1 MANISSFFGFGNT
14 TSFADMCYLIGAFGN
29 CCVIETDN
37 GLIVFDIAHE
47 QFGQLVFDQLRS
59 FTDKPIKYLIYSH
72 GHFDHCFG
80 FIPFVEE
87 IEKNGWDMPQI
98 IAHENI
104 LNRWE
109 KYKMLEGYHRWLNHQ
124 QFASVIGDGSS
135 FQLSAHGTLN
145 PTITVKEQ
153 YSFELGGWNFELFHD
168 KGETNDALWLWFPG
182 KKVIF
187 TGDLIISGYPN
198 IGNPYKVQRFPKH
211 WALAMERMALKKA
224 DFLAPGHGPLI
235 EGKRKVSDVLS
246 ITAEAMHFVHDEV
259 VKRMNQG
266 KWFEQI
272 YHEMMEIYPDKFKN
286 HDYLQY
292 IYGCYPFAIHAAYRL
307 YHGWYDSGNPTDLFP
322 AKSYAIAREFLKLNS
337 AEAYVEHARKLFS
350 QGNKQLA
357 LHILD
362 PVVKGGNPVKIPEIL
377 LEAMQL
383 KIAIL
388 EKQAEC
394 ESSFIASNIITNEV
408 IRLKTKISE
417 LKNQIS
423 SKE

>member
-388 EKQAEC
+388 EKQTEC
-394 ESSFIASNIITNEV
+394 ESSFIASNIITDEV

>member
-388 EKQAEC
+388 EKQTEC

>member
-145 PTITVKEQ
+145 PTITVQEQ

-388 EKQAEC
+388 EKQTEC